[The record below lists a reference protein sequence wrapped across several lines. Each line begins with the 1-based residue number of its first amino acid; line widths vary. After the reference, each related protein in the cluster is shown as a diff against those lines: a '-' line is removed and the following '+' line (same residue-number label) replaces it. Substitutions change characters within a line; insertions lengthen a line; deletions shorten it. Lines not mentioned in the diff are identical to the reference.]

1 MPTIIERNK
10 ETGVGLAFDFP
21 DSWQAVKYDQDEA
34 VASQELAGFYRR
46 IILGEKEI
54 DSKDA
59 QGIRAMDIVCRLPGE
74 PKRIQLIEIKDD
86 RKRTKE
92 KGERETELYNT
103 VLLKTTGTLAGLLL
117 AERLGDASLR
127 PMACLSRQ
135 PAVEV
140 ILFLVEPPV
149 EAVPDVGSKRSL
161 RRLAKLQVKTTLD
174 QRLTATLK
182 RWGLPFK
189 LYNLSNRPSPDW
201 QVRELL
207 PTAIL

>member
-10 ETGVGLAFDFP
+10 ETGGGLAFDFP
-21 DSWQAVKYDQDEA
+21 TNWQAAKYDQDEDA
-34 VASQELAGFYRR
+34 ASQELAGFYRR
-46 IILGEKEI
+46 IILGENET
-54 DSKDA
+54 DSEDA

-74 PKRIQLIEIKDD
+74 PERLQLIEIKDN

-92 KGERETELYNT
+92 KGERETELYTT
-103 VLLKTTGTLAGLLL
+103 VLLKTAGTLAGLLL

-135 PAVEV
+135 PVIEV
-140 ILFLVEPPV
+140 VLFLIEPP
-149 EAVPDVGSKRSL
+149 AKPVPDVGSKRKM
-161 RRLAKLQVKTTLD
+161 RRLTKLQTKTTLD
-174 QRLTATLK
+174 QRLSATLK

-201 QVRELL
+201 QVRELP
-207 PTAIL
+207 PTP